1 MFKKKNRAPSPNKRR
16 YTPYISKRKL
26 ADLID
31 FGTGSAG
38 SGVATLVGGVIA
50 GPVGGIAGGITA
62 IAVQKMLKKFIS
74 KHVSPNL
81 SISEE
86 HRLEMVLLHFNTKM
100 IQNLSVGSGTTLRQD
115 CFFSTKINERSAA
128 EEIFG
133 ILIAAQREHEEK
145 KVKFEGNFFANIAYY
160 PSADK
165 AKANFLLRLA
175 RELSYTQLCI
185 VALLV
190 KKDRFHLRDTSY
202 REIERL
208 YDFNIVGLLQEIY
221 ILYSQGL
228 IFILDAEAL
237 AGPLDIIPAKM
248 EAQGPIKELYVLM
261 GLDEIEQT
269 DINKIAEQLSMDRQ
283 VG

>member
-1 MFKKKNRAPSPNKRR
+1 M
-16 YTPYISKRKL
+16 
-26 ADLID
+26 
-31 FGTGSAG
+31 
-38 SGVATLVGGVIA
+38 
-50 GPVGGIAGGITA
+50 
-62 IAVQKMLKKFIS
+62 
-74 KHVSPNL
+74 
-81 SISEE
+81 
-86 HRLEMVLLHFNTKM
+86 
-100 IQNLSVGSGTTLRQD
+100 
-115 CFFSTKINERSAA
+115 
-128 EEIFG
+128 
-133 ILIAAQREHEEK
+133 
-145 KVKFEGNFFANIAYY
+145 
-160 PSADK
+160 
-165 AKANFLLRLA
+165 
-175 RELSYTQLCI
+175 
-185 VALLV
+185 V